1 MRYFRA
7 PILNSLLFRSYLCI
21 NVKGFVK
28 KIFDWATIGGDRI
41 VPRILGCSDFDFF
54 SHFEV

>member
-1 MRYFRA
+1 VRYFRA

-21 NVKGFVK
+21 YGKVLFK

-41 VPRILGCSDFDFF
+41 VPRILSMRRTKIFL
-54 SHFEV
+54 